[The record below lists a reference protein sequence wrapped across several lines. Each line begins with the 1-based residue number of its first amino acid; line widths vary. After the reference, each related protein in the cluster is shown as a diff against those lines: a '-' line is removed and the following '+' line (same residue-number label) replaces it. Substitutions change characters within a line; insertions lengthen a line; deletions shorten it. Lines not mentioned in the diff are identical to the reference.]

1 MSLMREILF
10 RGKRKD
16 NGEWVEGHYLKGD
29 NFNFIVPVKSKG
41 SYSINDNTVSIDPC
55 CPVIPETI
63 GQYTGVMDKNDKKI
77 FEGDI
82 LKFGDFIVFV
92 VWNGETLAWE
102 CQKADDI
109 YNSCHYQIC
118 KDHWGLIELGHIA
131 AEPYI
136 TGEMTTEIIGN
147 IHDNPEFLKGG
158 AES

>member
-10 RGKRKD
+10 RGKRIS
-16 NGEWVEGHYLKGD
+16 NGEWIEGYVFTHY
-29 NFNFIVPVKSKG
+29 N
-41 SYSINDNTVSIDPC
+41 SIERRDDCYIRAFETDYL
-55 CPVIPETI
+55 VIPETV

-147 IHDNPEFLKGG
+147 IHDNRELLKGG